1 MFTGAALT
9 GNSTATTQLTGDDS
23 TRIATT
29 AYVKGQ
35 SYLTS
40 INNSNWS
47 GTQLTI
53 ANGGTNATTA
63 TAALSNLG
71 ASPLAGSSSITTLG
85 TVTTGVWNGSVI
97 SSAYLD
103 ADTAHL
109 STDQTFTGEL
119 TFSGLCIFDNDTSPA
134 VKIISDDF
142 AEGLQIHRNHSSNAA
157 GIKFSNNDGQKGI
170 LYVDNGG
177 VIRWRPLTSSSN
189 LAIWHEGN
197 DGAGSGLDADTLD
210 AQQGSYYLNYSNFT
224 NTPTIPSLSG
234 YATESFVNTALA
246 AKAPLASPT
255 FTGTPLAPTPTLS
268 DSTTK
273 VATTAYVKGQ
283 NYLTSVTAT
292 DVGLGNVTNE
302 SKATMFTGAALTGN
316 STATTQSTGNNSTRI
331 ATTAYVKGQNY
342 LTSVTATDVGLG
354 NVTNESKATMF
365 TGAAL
370 TGNSTAVT
378 QSTGNNSTRIATTAY
393 VKGQNYITSVTATD
407 VGLGNVTNES
417 KATMFASPTFT
428 GTPLAPTPTLSDN
441 TTKVATTAFVKG
453 QNYLTSVT
461 ATDVGLGNVTNES
474 KATMFASPTFTGTPT
489 GITPTHIGLS
499 GNQIIDWTAEAPTYI
514 HADNIPTIAYS
525 SLSGKPTI
533 PSGNQIIDWTADQ
546 GSTDIHVN
554 NLPTIP
560 YSSISGTPA
569 AAQIVDWTVDQ
580 GSTDIHADNI
590 SEASVTQHQGELSI
604 TESQISDLGTYLTA
618 SSTDLDSRY
627 YTETETDQFL
637 NLKANLASPTF
648 TGTVSG
654 VSKTHVG
661 LGNVTNESKATM
673 FASPTFTGT
682 VSGVSKTH
690 VGLGNVT
697 NESKATMFTSP
708 TFTGTVNVSEKI
720 AHDGDSNTYMQLT
733 TDQINF
739 YAGNVRMLTLQES
752 THDQIVINENGA
764 DVNFRIESNLEANA
778 FYIDGAGSG
787 AVGIGKSTPAA
798 KLDVDGT
805 IAHKVYTV
813 STLPSASPAGQRAFV
828 SDSYYSLQAS
838 HGSGVSGSGSNFV
851 PVYSDGS
858 NWFNG

>member
-9 GNSTATTQLTGDDS
+9 GNSTATTQLTGDSS

-35 SYLTS
+35 NYLTS
-40 INNSNWS
+40 VNNSNWS

-85 TVTTGVWNGSVI
+85 TITTGVWNGSVI

-109 STDQTFTGEL
+109 STDQTFTGDL

-157 GIKFSNNDGQKGI
+157 AIKFSNNDGQKGI
-170 LYVDNGG
+170 LLVDNGG
-177 VIRWRPLTSSSN
+177 VIRWRPLTSNSN

-210 AQQGSYYLNYSNFT
+210 EQQGSYYLNYSNFT
-224 NTPTIPSLSG
+224 NTPTIPSLNG

-255 FTGTPLAPTPTLS
+255 FTGTPTAPTPS
-268 DSTTK
+268 S
-273 VATTAYVKGQ
+273 
-283 NYLTSVTAT
+283 
-292 DVGLGNVTNE
+292 
-302 SKATMFTGAALTGN
+302 
-316 STATTQSTGNNSTRI
+316 
-331 ATTAYVKGQNY
+331 
-342 LTSVTATDVGLG
+342 
-354 NVTNESKATMF
+354 
-365 TGAAL
+365 
-370 TGNSTAVT
+370 
-378 QSTGNNSTRIATTAY
+378 
-393 VKGQNYITSVTATD
+393 
-407 VGLGNVTNES
+407 
-417 KATMFASPTFT
+417 
-428 GTPLAPTPTLSDN
+428 SDN
-441 TTKVATTAFVKG
+441 TTKVATTEYVKD

-461 ATDVGLGNVTNES
+461 ASDVGLGNVTNES

-489 GITPTHIGLS
+489 
-499 GNQIIDWTAEAPTYI
+499 APTPSSS
-514 HADNIPTIAYS
+514 DNTTKVATTEYV
-525 SLSGKPTI
+525 K
-533 PSGNQIIDWTADQ
+533 DQ
-546 GSTDIHVN
+546 NYLT
-554 NLPTIP
+554 
-560 YSSISGTPA
+560 
-569 AAQIVDWTVDQ
+569 
-580 GSTDIHADNI
+580 
-590 SEASVTQHQGELSI
+590 SVTASDVGLGNV
-604 TESQISDLGTYLTA
+604 TNES
-618 SSTDLDSRY
+618 
-627 YTETETDQFL
+627 
-637 NLKANLASPTF
+637 KATMFASPTF

-697 NESKATMFTSP
+697 NESKATMFASP
-708 TFTGTVNVSEKI
+708 TFTGTPTAPTPTLSDDNTNIATTAYVKGQNYLTSVTATDVGLGNVTNESKATMFASPTFTGNVNVSEKI
-720 AHDGDSNTYMQLT
+720 THDGDSNTYMQLT

-764 DVNFRIESNLEANA
+764 DVNFRIESSLEANA

-787 AVGIGKSTPAA
+787 AVGIGKSVPAA

-813 STLPSASPAGQRAFV
+813 SSLPAASPAGQRAFV

-838 HGSGVSGSGSNFV
+838 HGSGVSGGGSNFC